1 MKVCVCVWWNI
12 LKQQHPGD
20 SCINIHLSFM
30 DNYEVVLQ
38 NGKCSVTVTCALQP
52 LEWNNVC
59 AEKQG
64 LEIGKNKTKNTIF

>member
-1 MKVCVCVWWNI
+1 
-12 LKQQHPGD
+12 
-20 SCINIHLSFM
+20 M

-59 AEKQG
+59 AENQG